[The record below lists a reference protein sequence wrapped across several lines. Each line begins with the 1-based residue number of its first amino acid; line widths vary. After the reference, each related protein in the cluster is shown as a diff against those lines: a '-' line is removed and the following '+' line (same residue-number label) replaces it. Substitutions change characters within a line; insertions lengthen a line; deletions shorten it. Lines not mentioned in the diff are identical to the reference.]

1 MTNTVFEG
9 KIIKNTGGL
18 YTVREKCGMGSKEI
32 NCRAR
37 GVFRHNN
44 VTPLVGD
51 NVDVALSD
59 GQSGAV
65 ICGIKERKNS
75 LIRPPIS
82 NVDCIFV
89 TVAASAPSPMLDM
102 IDKLVSIL
110 EFKSIEPVIVI
121 GKTELD
127 RDMSGF
133 IADIYRKVGFSVFRV
148 SCVTGEG
155 IADLHSYNESFIDN
169 NTVAFA
175 GASGVGKS
183 TLINRLFD
191 GLTLETGEVSRKTN
205 RGRHTTR
212 SVTLLPVLDGRGYIA
227 DTPGFSM
234 LDFEKFDFFET
245 DDLALTFRE
254 FTPFLGKCRY
264 TKCTHTKEEGCAVL
278 EAVGKGDIPKSR
290 HESYVML
297 YEVLK
302 NKHKWDKK

>member
-155 IADLHSYNESFIDN
+155 IADLHSYIESVIDN
-169 NTVAFA
+169 KTVAFA